1 MEMRKLVEMFSDQSK
16 AILLISLF
24 VIFMTEVVIYT
35 KVSLNNT
42 EKEINTV
49 NHPASEDVINIVTK
63 DMEQSSYSHE
73 NDLEQICVFTEN
85 MERAFNYHVWFIR
98 TPFGFNEQE
107 YRDPRLQ
114 VALYWKNDEY
124 FFIPSAQCDTE
135 LDIEGV
141 KVRVKNSG
149 YIKDG
154 YSFCKLSPPEL
165 REETI
170 ETDLWGFSDLDIIQ
184 ADEIRTFK
192 YLGIVEVNTTG
203 SEKPE
208 ITELEENGYTDA
220 VLEQLIAAEEC
231 DLPKGKYRLYIGN
244 YEYYAFNAISFYAV
258 LQCEDLY
265 MRFLADVRKQEDGS
279 YDAALRG
286 STGYYEWL
294 FPEVDLEKDEAA
306 RRTVKAERLVLEFE
320 RK

>member
-107 YRDPRLQ
+107 YRDCRL
-114 VALYWKNDEY
+114 
-124 FFIPSAQCDTE
+124 
-135 LDIEGV
+135 
-141 KVRVKNSG
+141 
-149 YIKDG
+149 
-154 YSFCKLSPPEL
+154 
-165 REETI
+165 
-170 ETDLWGFSDLDIIQ
+170 
-184 ADEIRTFK
+184 
-192 YLGIVEVNTTG
+192 
-203 SEKPE
+203 
-208 ITELEENGYTDA
+208 
-220 VLEQLIAAEEC
+220 
-231 DLPKGKYRLYIGN
+231 LYIGRTTN
-244 YEYYAFNAISFYAV
+244 I
-258 LQCEDLY
+258 
-265 MRFLADVRKQEDGS
+265 FL
-279 YDAALRG
+279 
-286 STGYYEWL
+286 
-294 FPEVDLEKDEAA
+294 FH
-306 RRTVKAERLVLEFE
+306 RRSVIQNWT
-320 RK
+320 